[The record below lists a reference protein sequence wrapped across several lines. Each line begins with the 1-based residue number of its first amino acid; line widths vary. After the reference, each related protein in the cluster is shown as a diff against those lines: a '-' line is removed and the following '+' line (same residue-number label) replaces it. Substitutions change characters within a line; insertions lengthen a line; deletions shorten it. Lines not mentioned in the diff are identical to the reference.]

1 MIEILEGHKNTALT
15 FAWGPI
21 DQTADFYH
29 RNADGAVT
37 VARGGDA
44 RKGKQSPKRTRTTN
58 LSLNPISRV
67 ANP

>member
-29 RNADGAVT
+29 RNAHLLLRLEVT
-37 VARGGDA
+37 PV
-44 RKGKQSPKRTRTTN
+44 KGSSLQSGQGPQ
-58 LSLNPISRV
+58 IYH
-67 ANP
+67 